1 MGRTTFPP
9 CHGADRACA
18 HHSCFIIHCCLA
30 NLNQLLRF
38 AASCELS
45 RDTRCST
52 DQRIKEDQHTLGQR
66 AKPARAPAATP
77 GSLEVKSPGTNENAV
92 RPRPAP
98 HYVQHRHGAA
108 TRGLCKLHTRK
119 AARRRLTAGFR
130 SPGAPAADRSRR
142 RPPGRGRP
150 GTWMCPRKRRRRK
163 TGRLGASTRPSGSR
177 GWQSGAGAWRRWW
190 RWRRRE
196 LRVGAGNR
204 PSISSRLE
212 FATAEDGWGWY
223 YRKERGL
230 WRPVDMKWTEPHP
243 GTKKSDYA
251 PLF

>member
-142 RPPGRGRP
+142 RPPAAPPSPPPAGLPSPRP
-150 GTWMCPRKRRRRK
+150 ARPPRPPGPPCTPPDTHAPCARR
-163 TGRLGASTRPSGSR
+163 P
-177 GWQSGAGAWRRWW
+177 
-190 RWRRRE
+190 
-196 LRVGAGNR
+196 
-204 PSISSRLE
+204 
-212 FATAEDGWGWY
+212 
-223 YRKERGL
+223 
-230 WRPVDMKWTEPHP
+230 
-243 GTKKSDYA
+243 
-251 PLF
+251 